1 MKQEKTVKVLSC
13 SASMRLM
20 GQLVSR
26 TALHQKAS
34 NKEATNAIKQ
44 DILRTLVS
52 RLELHWDSV
61 IEEENGS
68 PEGKF

>member
-1 MKQEKTVKVLSC
+1 
-13 SASMRLM
+13 M

-34 NKEATNAIKQ
+34 FKEATDAIKH
-44 DILRTLVS
+44 DILRTLAS

-68 PEGKF
+68 PEGM